1 MGLDMYV
8 YKTEISNVEID
19 DKLMIIKTIDNSF
32 YKDEEF
38 FYWRKHPAIHSWME
52 NIYYDR
58 GGKGTFNGV
67 PVYLDK
73 DNLRSLKRDIVRGR
87 LNYAAAG
94 FFFGNSSKPDTQEGY
109 IRLRRDLEFVNNAL
123 KEIKQNSDTIFVYD
137 SSW

>member
-8 YKTEISNVEID
+8 YMSTKKGVKVDDNLLIKVFADTNSN
-19 DKLMIIKTIDNSF
+19 
-32 YKDEEF
+32 EF

-52 NIYYDR
+52 NLYYDR
-58 GGKGTFNGV
+58 GGKGTFNGT

-87 LNYAAAG
+87 LNYDAAG
-94 FFFGNSSKPDTQEGY
+94 FFFGNSAKPDTQEGY

-123 KEIKQNSDTIFVYD
+123 KEIKQNPDTIFVYD

>member
-8 YKTEISNVEID
+8 FMSTKKEVKVDNNLLIKVFADTNSN
-19 DKLMIIKTIDNSF
+19 
-32 YKDEEF
+32 EF

-52 NIYYDR
+52 NLYYDR